1 MGVRHKF
8 IRDVAEKLLKTHCPR
23 GVPVDPAKIARNL
36 GIEIRLE
43 KVDDGLSGFLL
54 RDLKSKRVVIGTNL
68 RHHPHRRKFTIAH
81 ELGHFLL
88 HEAATVHVDERKPGY
103 IVQLTYG
110 KSSTGEDVFER
121 EANLFAAELLM
132 PAKAL
137 AKDFHGRALDILA
150 DDDQAFMASLA
161 EKYGVSTHALTIR
174 LAYLNYISH

>member
-1 MGVRHKF
+1 MGVRYKF
-8 IRDVAEKLLKTHCPR
+8 IREVAEKLLNKHCPQ
-23 GVPVDPAKIARNL
+23 GVPVDPAQIAEQL
-36 GIEIRLE
+36 GIEVRLE

-54 RDLKSKRVVIGTNL
+54 RDQKSNRVVIGTNL
-68 RHHPHRRKFTIAH
+68 RHHPNRQKFTIAH

-103 IVQLTYG
+103 IVQRRDS

-137 AKDFHGRALDILA
+137 AKDFQSRAVDILA
-150 DDDQAFMASLA
+150 DDDQAYLKTLA
-161 EKYGVSTHALTIR
+161 DKYGVSTHALTVR
-174 LAYLNYISH
+174 LAYLNYVSH